1 MLQGSQT
8 RSFNYDS
15 YGWLTQ
21 ASNPESGTLNYTYDG
36 NGNVLTQ
43 QNARGTTCYGN
54 YSSGTCDGLGYDE
67 LNRVLFR
74 TYSDSSTVRAAYAYD
89 GYNQPFGDNNMG
101 AGAVGHLTGSWSVN
115 PDGTVVAADE
125 WYNFDGMGSPRAE
138 KQCTP
143 ATCGLTP
150 YSLTMSYNYLG
161 NETSFS
167 DPSQTRSTGY
177 DSTDRLLSFAAN
189 LPGLGNQNMLTNPV
203 YGPFGLTQATLGNGL
218 TETRGYSPTRTW
230 LTSLSVGSVY
240 SLGLTYYGNGNVYTA
255 IDNVNGNW
263 TYTYDGLNRL
273 YTAGKSGVSLTFSP
287 DRYGNMTCTAT
298 GGPACTPLGLAFN
311 NTPQNNQ
318 ITTSGYSYDG
328 AGNLLSDNTHGYVYD
343 LENRLTC
350 VGVDINGNCTTTST
364 YYLYDAEGQRVGKQ
378 QYDTLEDY
386 VYGPAGAYHFG
397 ARRQRQP
404 AARRVVCRRPP
415 RGHLRPQPQRA
426 VLGPLPHRALL

>member
-1 MLQGSQT
+1 MVTRCLSPAPTQVTHPDSSFTSSSYSGLTTTVTDENLNSRVLVNDELGNLLNVAEDPAHANYQTSYSYDALKNLLQVVQGSQT

-36 NGNVLTQ
+36 NGNVLTK

-218 TETRGYSPTRTW
+218 TETRDIP
-230 LTSLSVGSVY
+230 
-240 SLGLTYYGNGNVYTA
+240 
-255 IDNVNGNW
+255 
-263 TYTYDGLNRL
+263 
-273 YTAGKSGVSLTFSP
+273 P
-287 DRYGNMTCTAT
+287 
-298 GGPACTPLGLAFN
+298 PAPG
-311 NTPQNNQ
+311 
-318 ITTSGYSYDG
+318 
-328 AGNLLSDNTHGYVYD
+328 
-343 LENRLTC
+343 
-350 VGVDINGNCTTTST
+350 
-364 YYLYDAEGQRVGKQ
+364 
-378 QYDTLEDY
+378 
-386 VYGPAGAYHFG
+386 
-397 ARRQRQP
+397 
-404 AARRVVCRRPP
+404 
-415 RGHLRPQPQRA
+415 
-426 VLGPLPHRALL
+426 